1 MRRLNQPMT
10 ARLMKTARSL
20 NVPHEIVQILF
31 PEALPPR
38 LPWLRKKHEAMISL
52 VKRCHMM
59 CHMKNYQGGIMG
71 ERTEDLDE
79 EKMEQFVYI
88 LM

>member
-1 MRRLNQPMT
+1 
-10 ARLMKTARSL
+10 
-20 NVPHEIVQILF
+20 
-31 PEALPPR
+31 
-38 LPWLRKKHEAMISL
+38 
-52 VKRCHMM
+52 M
-59 CHMKNYQGGIMG
+59 CHMKNYQGGIME

>member
-1 MRRLNQPMT
+1 MT

-20 NVPHEIVQILF
+20 KVPHEIVQTLF
-31 PEALPPR
+31 PARLPPP

-59 CHMKNYQGGIMG
+59 CHVKNYQGGI
-71 ERTEDLDE
+71 RKEDSDA
-79 EKMEQFVYI
+79 EKMEQYVYI

>member
-1 MRRLNQPMT
+1 MT

-20 NVPHEIVQILF
+20 KVPHEIVQILF

-59 CHMKNYQGGIMG
+59 CHVKNYQGRVGIME
-71 ERTEDLDE
+71 ERTEDLDA

>member
-1 MRRLNQPMT
+1 MT

-20 NVPHEIVQILF
+20 KVPHEIVQILF
-31 PEALPPR
+31 PAALPPW
-38 LPWLRKKHEAMISL
+38 LPWLGKKHEGMISL

-59 CHMKNYQGGIMG
+59 CHVKNYQGGKMK
-71 ERTEDLDE
+71 EWTEDLDE